1 MSGIQ
6 KLGLSCLTF
15 LFAVGLISGQ
25 VNADQYRTYQIGS
38 DLKPGKY
45 IVTSKNGTGD
55 LYNSTYDF
63 DFAITNGK
71 RKVSGVHKA
80 EHLNVQAGQRIIVN
94 NFDADFQPDNLPK
107 IVQQGKVSY
116 GEYRVGNDTGA
127 DIQPGMYVIKPG
139 KCAGEYAVNSPLIG
153 GSSVSLSGLKKIQS
167 NEHRQHRVQLKDGDH
182 LYVNIQDATLTKVTD
197 DD

>member
-1 MSGIQ
+1 MNRIQ

-15 LFAVGLISGQ
+15 LFSVGLISDK

-45 IVTSKNGTGD
+45 IVTSTNGTGD

-63 DFAITNGK
+63 DFAITSGK

-94 NFDADFQPDNLPK
+94 NFDADFQPDNSPK

-116 GEYRVGNDTGA
+116 GEYRVGNDAGA
-127 DIQPGMYVIKPG
+127 DI
-139 KCAGEYAVNSPLIG
+139 
-153 GSSVSLSGLKKIQS
+153 
-167 NEHRQHRVQLKDGDH
+167 
-182 LYVNIQDATLTKVTD
+182 
-197 DD
+197 